1 MSEWTDAKIRWAA
14 TKIQASIRGLLQ
26 RWRDLN
32 LICKGSWILTE
43 EAPDHLCSK
52 RQRGNMQLHL
62 HATPIKIKATQSKT
76 DRFQRRIRRAYTEPV
91 ALGMLRL
98 FYTRRMTTLDKKTIW
113 INHRK
118 RLGVKLL
125 DFGS

>member
-26 RWRDLN
+26 RWRDLKAITYVQLN
-32 LICKGSWILTE
+32 KEMMHG
-43 EAPDHLCSK
+43 K
-52 RQRGNMQLHL
+52 RARGNIDVRL
-62 HATPIKIKATQSKT
+62 
-76 DRFQRRIRRAYTEPV
+76 RFKLGFDERHNREQRLIRRLRREYGGLALLNNRYAYNV
-91 ALGMLRL
+91 
-98 FYTRRMTTLDKKTIW
+98 TRNMYRKIMSLIVKREDWLT
-113 INHRK
+113 HRK